1 MTRNKDTTFFFL
13 LDPPSV
19 FFVSLRI
26 GFGVVNP
33 TLLLLP
39 NWDASHMMK
48 LQIL

>member
-26 GFGVVNP
+26 GFVVVNP

-39 NWDASHMMK
+39 NRDASHMMK